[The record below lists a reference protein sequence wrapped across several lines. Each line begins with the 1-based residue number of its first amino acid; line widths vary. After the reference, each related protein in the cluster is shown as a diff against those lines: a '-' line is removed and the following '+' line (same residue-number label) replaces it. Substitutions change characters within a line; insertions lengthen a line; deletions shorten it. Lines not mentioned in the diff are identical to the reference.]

1 MGPLASANHEI
12 REAERNSIEQRLARL
27 TEPHRLTD
35 NLLFQLEELNLDG
48 VRSVPEN
55 YEPLL
60 ADLRQQLESRAGV
73 NNGLIERLRT
83 GQTTS
88 DLIEAIF
95 MVQEVIAPP
104 LLPADAFPFDDAEIT

>member
-12 REAERNSIEQRLARL
+12 REAERHSIEQRLARL

-35 NLLFQLEELNLDG
+35 DLLFHLEELNLDG
-48 VRSVPEN
+48 VRSVPDD
-55 YEPLL
+55 YEPVL
-60 ADLRQQLESRAGV
+60 ADLRQQLESRDGV

-83 GQTTS
+83 GQATS

-95 MVQEVIAPP
+95 MVQEIIAPP
-104 LLPADAFPFDDAEIT
+104 LVPTDAFPFEDAELT